1 MLTSFIDGQQ
11 IKAFTIQND
20 AKLINMSRKTSDVFK
35 SHFKATFDRNQS
47 LKIVRGRMGMRGGF

>member
-20 AKLINMSRKTSDVFK
+20 AKLINMSRKTSDVLR
-35 SHFKATFDRNQS
+35 AI
-47 LKIVRGRMGMRGGF
+47 LKPRLIGINL

>member
-20 AKLINMSRKTSDVFK
+20 AKFINMSRKTSDVLR
-35 SHFKATFDRNQS
+35 AI
-47 LKIVRGRMGMRGGF
+47 LKPRLIGINLRIVRGRMGMRGGF